1 VVFVLKDGVE
11 VSVHA
16 NTIGEH
22 LLLVVEEGIGAE
34 VIGVVNVF
42 GDRGASTTW
51 DSVCRGSHV
60 THTRPSALALSAPFN
75 F

>member
-1 VVFVLKDGVE
+1 VFFVVEDGVE

-22 LLLVVEEGIGAE
+22 LLLVIEESIGAE

-42 GDRGASTTW
+42 GNRGASATGNG
-51 DSVCRGSHV
+51 VCRGSHL
-60 THTRPSALALSAPFN
+60 THSRPCGVALSAPFN